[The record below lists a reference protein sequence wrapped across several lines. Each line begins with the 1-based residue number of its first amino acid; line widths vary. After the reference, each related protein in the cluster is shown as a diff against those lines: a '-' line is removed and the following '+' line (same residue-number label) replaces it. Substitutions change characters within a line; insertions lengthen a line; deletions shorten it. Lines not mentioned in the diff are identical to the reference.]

1 MKPMCRNSVRMRWLW
16 MACLLCGL
24 ATLSLFAQH
33 GLPFFVNYTAK
44 EYEAHNRNFDV
55 VCDSAGTT
63 YFANFEGIIY
73 YNGERWGKILTPGIS
88 RVTRLYIDQHNQL
101 WAGGYNYIGKLGVS

>member
-1 MKPMCRNSVRMRWLW
+1 MKPINSVRMRWLW

-44 EYEAHNRNFDV
+44 EY
-55 VCDSAGTT
+55 
-63 YFANFEGIIY
+63 
-73 YNGERWGKILTPGIS
+73 
-88 RVTRLYIDQHNQL
+88 
-101 WAGGYNYIGKLGVS
+101 

>member
-24 ATLSLFAQH
+24 APLSLFAQH

-73 YNGERWGKILTPGIS
+73 
-88 RVTRLYIDQHNQL
+88 
-101 WAGGYNYIGKLGVS
+101 